1 MAESA
6 ETNSC
11 TSFARQTWT
20 VSAVLLNM
28 VAQGMVMSFPSVM
41 LPGLKVDTVIKTDAE
56 MMSWLA
62 SVVGL
67 ATFPGFLISAFL
79 MEQWG
84 RKTTHA
90 LVIVPGILGWL
101 LIYFATNVTTL
112 MAARILSGIS
122 AGASVILGAVV
133 IGEYTSPQ
141 HRGMFLNLKTAV
153 NYVGNTLVH
162 LVGHYYPWRTVAIF
176 ALVHHI
182 IAFGIVCTWPESP
195 AWLATKCK
203 FDQSEKSW
211 MWLRGNDSESR
222 IEFDSMITT
231 QKQSLSKVSEKP
243 NLKTHLMNFL
253 QKFTKKDFMKPL
265 LIIFFAEMLKEA
277 CGRHVFPA
285 YALQIMDD
293 ITGDKSKSFYYTL
306 SIDLITT
313 LSATFSSAL
322 VRVVKR
328 RTLLFVTGGASLA
341 ILTGIC
347 VYLYLTA
354 IDVISKDRAWLPV
367 SMFMLYFVLTNL
379 GCTVIPLALLG
390 EVFPVAHRGAG
401 SAMSGLILGSFLL
414 ICLKITPAMLIS
426 VKVHG
431 TFTIYGVAMA
441 TCLVA
446 LYFILPETKDRT
458 LQEIEDYF
466 NHGRFV
472 SDEKDCDDKD
482 ENTKMLS

>member
-1 MAESA
+1 
-6 ETNSC
+6 
-11 TSFARQTWT
+11 
-20 VSAVLLNM
+20 
-28 VAQGMVMSFPSVM
+28 
-41 LPGLKVDTVIKTDAE
+41 
-56 MMSWLA
+56 
-62 SVVGL
+62 
-67 ATFPGFLISAFL
+67 

-90 LVIVPGILGWL
+90 LIIVPGILGWL
-101 LIYFATNVTTL
+101 LIYFATDVTTL
-112 MAARILSGIS
+112 MAARILCDIS
-122 AGASVILGAVV
+122 AGASLVLGAVI

-141 HRGMFLNLKTAV
+141 HRGMFLSLTTI
-153 NYVGNTLVH
+153 GNTLVH

-182 IAFGIVCTWPESP
+182 VAFGIVCTWPESP

-203 FDQSEKSW
+203 FNQSEKAW
-211 MWLRGNDSESR
+211 MWLRGNDTESR
-222 IEFDSMITT
+222 IEFDSMITA
-231 QKQSLSKVSEKP
+231 QKLRLSKRENP
-243 NLKTHLMNFL
+243 NLKAHLLNFL
-253 QKFTKKDFMKPL
+253 QKSTKKNFMKPL

-277 CGRHVFPA
+277 CGRNVFPA

-293 ITGDKSKSFYYTL
+293 ITGDNSKSFYYTL
-306 SIDLITT
+306 TIDLIAT

-341 ILTGIC
+341 VLTSIC
-347 VYLYLTA
+347 TYLYLTA
-354 IDVISKDRAWLPV
+354 IDVVSKDRAWLPV

-379 GCTVIPLALLG
+379 GCTVTPLALLG

-401 SAMSGLILGSFLL
+401 SAMSGLIMGSFLM
-414 ICLKITPAMLIS
+414 ICLKVTPAMLLS
-426 VKVHG
+426 VKVYG
-431 TFTIYGVAMA
+431 TFAIYDVAMA

-472 SDEKDCDDKD
+472 GEEKDCDDKE
-482 ENTKMLS
+482 ENTIMLVS